1 MEIND
6 VNFLIPLDPFTKS
19 LFTSFII
26 ESVIITGGFPTPL
39 SDTDKQT
46 IKDFVSYI
54 AEDMDRTITVFCK
67 FLDFWG
73 F

>member
-19 LFTSFII
+19 LFTTFII
-26 ESVIITGGFPTPL
+26 ESVIFTSGFPTPL
-39 SDTDKQT
+39 SDSDKQLV
-46 IKDFVSYI
+46 IDFVLYI
-54 AEDMDRTITVFCK
+54 AEDIDRTITVFCK

-73 F
+73 Y